1 MASRKMWH
9 PDDKMTRS
17 SLVGAVLARR
27 YKILETIDADA
38 FKAHDLALD
47 QSVTVRQ
54 VSLTSQRASDTWCQ
68 KVHQL
73 ALVRNSN
80 FLNVLDVI
88 SDKSNDFVITERPK
102 GRSIADVLR
111 ERSRLEL
118 AEVLQLAIPLAGAL
132 DLAADFSCWPNPIS
146 TRWLFTEPRS
156 SFTDSEQRLL
166 CDWPP
171 FFLKL
176 DVWELVRPRENNT
189 WLFITSKAQSGGTRG
204 LAVRQAALLTYEL
217 LGGEKKREGQ
227 VKRWFKPVNG
237 LGNAGNCILYR
248 GLQGSPLFE
257 TSESF
262 FHKLES
268 TIQPGDGGSG
278 ALVAPALATQENS
291 VALPRTSDMI
301 RGFNR
306 DTGWLATGVLGAVV
320 SAAFVLAVLVQERHQ
335 KADDV
340 NAKAVQAGG
349 DFLLNPNYA
358 TLASVVAKTSNS
370 NGKITPGQG
379 SSIDHGLIEN
389 SQQEI
394 PSSQTEPAASTPILA
409 LSPEINRHDAQTNPD
424 PGILARR
431 QDSARA
437 IGAKD
442 RKVSTRS
449 SVASRYV
456 GAKRRLIELWHQSL
470 AKSEKAGSWTAF
482 SHLNRVESKK
492 AAYTAE
498 TNH

>member
-1 MASRKMWH
+1 MAIPKMWD
-9 PDDKMTRS
+9 PDGKMTGS

-38 FKAHDLALD
+38 LKAHDLALD
-47 QSVTVRQ
+47 QTVTVRQ

-80 FLNVLDVI
+80 FLNILDVI
-88 SDKSNDFVITERPK
+88 SDRSSDFVITERPK

-111 ERSRLEL
+111 ERSCLEL
-118 AEVLQLAIPLAGAL
+118 EEVLQLVIPLAGAL

-146 TRWLFTEPRS
+146 TCWLFTEPRS
-156 SFTDSEQRLL
+156 SFVDSEQRLIR
-166 CDWPP
+166 DWPP
-171 FFLKL
+171 FFVKL

-189 WLFITSKAQSGGTRG
+189 WLFLTSKAQRGGTRG

-217 LGGEKKREGQ
+217 LGGEKKREGK
-227 VKRWFKPVNG
+227 VKRWFQPVNG

-268 TIQPGDGGSG
+268 TIQPGDGGSR
-278 ALVAPALATQENS
+278 ALPAPASATQENS

-301 RGFNR
+301 RRFNR
-306 DTGWLATGVLGAVV
+306 DTGWLATGVLGAMVF
-320 SAAFVLAVLVQERHQ
+320 AALVLALLVQERYP
-335 KADDV
+335 KTDDV

-349 DFLLNPNYA
+349 DLLLNPNSA
-358 TLASVVAKTSNS
+358 TLASVVAKSSNS
-370 NGKITPGQG
+370 NGKMTPGQG
-379 SSIDHGLIEN
+379 SSIDHGLTEN

-394 PSSQTEPAASTPILA
+394 PSSQTEPAASTPVLA
-409 LSPEINRHDAQTNPD
+409 LSPEINRNDVQTNPD

-437 IGAKD
+437 IGPKD
-442 RKVSTRS
+442 RTESNRS

-456 GAKRRLIELWHQSL
+456 SVKRRLIELWHQSL
-470 AKSEKAGSWTAF
+470 AKSEKARSWTAF
-482 SHLNRVESKK
+482 SNLTSGAKKK

-498 TNH
+498 KNH